1 MSFSYMYVYCAPRSE
16 AWDFNV
22 CFMFVTGESFG
33 PEVIHNVHGTAGE
46 SIIST
51 SRDEWSIELSISEI
65 ISAYLMKR
73 IIPIIARK

>member
-1 MSFSYMYVYCAPRSE
+1 MCSYVYCAPRSE
-16 AWDFNV
+16 TWDFNV
-22 CFMFVTGESFG
+22 YFMFVTGESFG
-33 PEVIHNVHGTAGE
+33 QEAIHHVHGIAGE

-51 SRDEWSIELSISEI
+51 SCDEGSIELSMSEI